1 MIPSMETR
9 SIRTLRLIGGWL
21 CLDFSN
27 TLGMHASK
35 QGSEFLRSYF
45 DLAEWS
51 NYAGIATDEE
61 ERSLLNE
68 AEKSPKEAEDVLQEA
83 KELRE
88 IIFRIFSSIA
98 KNTVPQEKDISL
110 FNKKLSRMMRQSKL
124 EIAESGI
131 EWNVKGNINSLDWPL
146 SAVIHSAFMLLTSD
160 EWDKVKMCADER
172 GCGWLF
178 IDYSKNKSRRWCDME
193 DCGNLAKQKRFYGR
207 RHYRDIP
214 QK

>member
-1 MIPSMETR
+1 METR
-9 SIRTLRLIGGWL
+9 NIRTLKLIAGWL

-27 TLGMHASK
+27 TLGMHASEL
-35 QGSEFLRSYF
+35 GREFLRSYF

-51 NYAGIATDEE
+51 NYAGIVTDEE
-61 ERSLLNE
+61 ECILLHK
-68 AEKSPKEAEDVLQEA
+68 AEKSPREAEGVLQEA

-98 KNTVPQEKDISL
+98 KKKVPQEKDISL

-131 EWNVKGNINSLDWPL
+131 EWNVRGNKNSLDWPL
-146 SAVIHSAFMLLTSD
+146 NSVIHSAFMLLTSD
-160 EWDKVKMCADER
+160 ERDKIKMCADER

-178 IDYSKNKSRRWCDME
+178 IDHSKNRSRRWCDMT

-207 RHYRDIP
+207 RQNRKIP
-214 QK
+214 HK